1 MSKEEMIKIW
11 DTIPNKHKNYS
22 GVEIVGEREMMKY
35 FTRKE
40 LDIAEK
46 KGWLYNNH
54 AEYDMAEPSYNL
66 IESVKK

>member
-1 MSKEEMIKIW
+1 MNKIQMIEIW
-11 DTIPNKHKNYS
+11 NNIPNKHKNYR
-22 GVEIVGEREMMKY
+22 GIEVVGEREMRQY

-54 AEYDMAEPSYNL
+54 AEYDMAESSYNL
-66 IESVKK
+66 KNQ

>member
-1 MSKEEMIKIW
+1 MNKEEFIKIW
-11 DTIPNKHKNYS
+11 NTIPNKHKNYS
-22 GVEIVGEREMMKY
+22 GVEIIGGREMMKY

>member
-1 MSKEEMIKIW
+1 MSKEQMIKIW
-11 DTIPNKHKNYS
+11 DTILNKHKNYS

-54 AEYDMAEPSYNL
+54 AEYDMAEPSFNL

>member
-1 MSKEEMIKIW
+1 MTQEKMIEIW
-11 DTIPNKHKNYS
+11 NTIPNKHKNYS
-22 GVEIVGEREMMKY
+22 GIEVVGEIEMLKY
-35 FTRKE
+35 FTRKQ

-66 IESVKK
+66 INSKQK